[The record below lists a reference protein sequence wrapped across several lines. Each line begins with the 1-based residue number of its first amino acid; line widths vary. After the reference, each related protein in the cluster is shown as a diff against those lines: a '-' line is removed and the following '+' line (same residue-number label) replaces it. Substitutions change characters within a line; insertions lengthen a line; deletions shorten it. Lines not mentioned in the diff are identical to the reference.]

1 MTVLSSKLLE
11 APSNLFG
18 PQKAIFTQAEGS
30 LKLDFGNEK
39 APMILHP
46 ILSGFDSDNILFAP
60 CQPVRASIACNRT
73 PGMLQ

>member
-1 MTVLSSKLLE
+1 
-11 APSNLFG
+11 
-18 PQKAIFTQAEGS
+18 
-30 LKLDFGNEK
+30 
-39 APMILHP
+39 MILHP